1 MPLSFQTWSL
11 YLRGTSKLRVTTCD
25 QPQLKCFC
33 GKSHPEWLSSPQV
46 VLTPGSRPNV
56 LTNGCFNP
64 QPALEDV
71 TCSHLL
77 LPRPD
82 SCSQQIRITDSAG
95 HIPSDPRLH
104 PTILSVSSTFSQTK
118 TCTICL
124 LIGGLGSYTHRWRS
138 HVEGGVIVAA
148 TRNCLS
154 LYQGLLGPSLP
165 HPAGTD
171 GVDSVRILDTWHMSL
186 EQPRH

>member
-1 MPLSFQTWSL
+1 M
-11 YLRGTSKLRVTTCD
+11 
-25 QPQLKCFC
+25 
-33 GKSHPEWLSSPQV
+33 
-46 VLTPGSRPNV
+46 VLIPGSRLSV
-56 LTNGCFNP
+56 LTNDSFNP
-64 QPALEDV
+64 QPALEDM
-71 TCSHLL
+71 TCSHLS

-82 SCSQQIRITDSAG
+82 LCSQQIRITDSAG

-104 PTILSVSSTFSQTK
+104 PHHLLSVPSTFSQTE

-138 HVEGGVIVAA
+138 HAEGGVIVAA

-154 LYQGLLGPSLP
+154 LYQGLPGPSSP

-171 GVDSVRILDTWHMSL
+171 GVDSVRILDTWHMSS
-186 EQPRH
+186 EQTRR